1 MRQFS
6 AMKRIIDHYLGEW
19 KHRADRKA
27 LLLRGARQVGKTYAV
42 RTLGEKF
49 DELVEINLEL
59 NPEYG
64 EVFRPNLDP
73 DRILR
78 ELRLMTGKR
87 LVPGSSL
94 LFIDEIQQQPLAIS
108 ALRYFY
114 EKVPELHVVA
124 AGSLLEFAIEEV
136 GLPVGRVASLHM
148 YPMSFLEFLAAR
160 GEKPLVE
167 LLIDASPS
175 LSISDPVHER
185 LLRLVG
191 EYLALGGLPEVI
203 GTWIKHED
211 WNRCGEVLNMIVT
224 AYRQDFAKYAKRHQ
238 IKYVDLV
245 FNEVPS
251 MTGRKFKFNALPG
264 TWKARELSPAL
275 DLLCKASVVHKVTH
289 SSGNAVPL
297 KAESDPNRFK
307 ALFLDVGLAQRV
319 LGSDSKPWLLNPTS
333 TIGNAGAVTEA
344 FVGQEL
350 LSYSQPWAKE
360 ELYYWHR
367 EARASNAEVDYLL
380 PMGGAV
386 IPIEVKSGSTGRLL
400 SLRAFLN
407 EKRGRTPYGIRI
419 CGQSSSIHE
428 DLHSYAIYAVPHV
441 MRHQVPRD
449 WF

>member
-1 MRQFS
+1 
-6 AMKRIIDHYLGEW
+6 MKRIIDHYLGEW
-19 KHRADRKA
+19 KQRPDRKA

-42 RTLGEKF
+42 RELGKKF

-64 EVFRPNLDP
+64 EVFSSNLDP
-73 DRILR
+73 NRILR

-87 LVPGSSL
+87 LAPGSSL
-94 LFIDEIQQQPLAIS
+94 LFIDEIQQQPLAIT
-108 ALRYFY
+108 ALRYFH
-114 EKVPELHVVA
+114 EKTPQIHVIA

-148 YPMSFLEFLAAR
+148 YPMSFLEFLVAR
-160 GEKPLVE
+160 GAQSLAEH
-167 LLIDASPS
+167 LIDTSSS

-185 LLRLVG
+185 LLRLAG
-191 EYLALGGLPEVI
+191 EYLVLGGLPEVI
-203 GTWIKHED
+203 ETWIKYED
-211 WNRCGEVLNMIVT
+211 LNRCGEVLDMIVT

-251 MTGRKFKFNALPG
+251 MTGRKFKYDALPG

-275 DLLCKASVVHKVTH
+275 DLLCKASVVHRVTH
-289 SSGNAVPL
+289 SSGNAIPL

-307 ALFLDVGLAQRV
+307 ALFLDVGLAQRIMGADV
-319 LGSDSKPWLLNPTS
+319 KPWLLNPPVA
-333 TIGNAGAVTEA
+333 IGNAGAAAEA

-350 LSYSQPWAKE
+350 LAYSQPWAKE

-380 PMGGAV
+380 PMEGSV
-386 IPIEVKSGSTGRLL
+386 IPIEVKSGATGRLL

-407 EKRGRTPYGIRI
+407 EKRGKIPYGIRF

-441 MRHQVPRD
+441 LRRQIPRD